1 MVQNVILFC
10 PCLELMYPAE
20 KRTLPIF
27 HCVIVKFPFL
37 FFVVFFFS
45 VVAEALERLLFMRFI
60 YDSKQKFPVNL
71 ERFSVEVNGK
81 VDESLLAEAEMLFC
95 SYEAY
100 HEQARNGSLRKTAQ
114 FQILYLDMM

>member
-1 MVQNVILFC
+1 
-10 PCLELMYPAE
+10 MYPAE

-27 HCVIVKFPFL
+27 HCVIVKFPF
-37 FFVVFFFS
+37 FFA
-45 VVAEALERLLFMRFI
+45 VVAEALEWLLLMKFI

-95 SYEAY
+95 SYETY
-100 HEQARNGSLRKTAQ
+100 REQARKAV
-114 FQILYLDMM
+114 